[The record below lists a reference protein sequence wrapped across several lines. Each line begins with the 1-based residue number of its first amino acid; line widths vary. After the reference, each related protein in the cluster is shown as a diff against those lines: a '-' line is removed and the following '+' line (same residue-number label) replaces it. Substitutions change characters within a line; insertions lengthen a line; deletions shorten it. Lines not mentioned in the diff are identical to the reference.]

1 MDAGSTN
8 IVLHQELQALRV
20 QKDSKHRVGER
31 LAAEQDTLFFKVD
44 ECEAEVR
51 PAIDAIAQQACKPT
65 QNVREALAKIDGLL
79 QSWRAAVQE
88 TQNKGAPERQCASDG
103 SGMTDPAADGIQD
116 QECKHAQAS
125 LLASNNS
132 LDTVVHDLNGRHTL
146 ELMALRKTHDARAAE
161 LTQQVSQLQIELGE
175 KRRAWKQQ
183 GERANL
189 ADKALRD
196 RQAQL
201 DLAYQRITA
210 ADAASHEGK
219 SKAQA
224 LQADLTSARQE
235 AAGLKVEM
243 DAELARLKLQLDAAV
258 KKNGRLDQQLNS
270 ELARKSSQLEAEVKT
285 NEGLLKQ
292 LRDEENKSSLLRQQ
306 LDDAMKK
313 NSKVLQ
319 QLSSETKENSK
330 VTQQLDAE
338 LKKKIRLLQ
347 QLETEQRKSGEAEQL
362 RLSNAR
368 TIRQLSRQ
376 MMGQMVQAN
385 AAYDRAEARSAA
397 ATNHRQKQ
405 VSAHKSELDSMS
417 QAAQAEARELQQQLT
432 EAQAEAKS
440 AAQQMVS
447 LSSQLTAM
455 TQKAEA
461 SEEFVQMVLQQQM
474 TDAQAV
480 TDALKLQQQLS
491 DAQAVAA
498 LAHSGAKQLH
508 QQLSDSSIS
517 ADLAAQKLQQ
527 QLSGAPAIAE
537 SAQADAEK
545 LHKQLSDAFT
555 SADLDVET
563 LQQQLAEAPAAGASA
578 SADTKQVLQ
587 QQPLEL
593 QPSIEQ
599 LMAAQ
604 HAELLAKEPAS
615 AEQMSILQKELK
627 QLRTTAGH
635 MKVDLEAAQQS
646 QMNVQA
652 EAATLQQ
659 ELQDLQSSTA
669 KARLQMQGDVTG
681 LQGQLQTALAE
692 CKRGLRKK
700 ETAHADSAQSAAKE
714 LQKQLSEAVIS
725 SGLDTK
731 KLQQQLTEAQAAV
744 ESAQAGAQKALQQQ
758 RTELQARGEQSKK
771 LSMAAH
777 HAELT
782 AKEREEILAL
792 EVSQAKYALNRAE
805 PSHPPLISQL
815 AAAQNSG
822 GALLGGQNALAL
834 ELQQQVVPIGVHQ
847 QHAIAQLEQKH
858 QRPLA
863 DLVQQPA
870 DAEERAQS

>member
-161 LTQQVSQLQIELGE
+161 LTQQVSQLQARLPFMYLIWAASHIELGE

-782 AKEREEILAL
+782 AK
-792 EVSQAKYALNRAE
+792 V
-805 PSHPPLISQL
+805 P
-815 AAAQNSG
+815 NSTPDC
-822 GALLGGQNALAL
+822 ADTLWVPWLDFAT
-834 ELQQQVVPIGVHQ
+834 VVPLSKKIGG
-847 QHAIAQLEQKH
+847 
-858 QRPLA
+858 
-863 DLVQQPA
+863 
-870 DAEERAQS
+870 